1 MARTREEALNTIKNL
16 LETARRETTNEHEA
30 VSAALM
36 AQRLMA
42 KYNVEMNEVEGEKIT
57 DEIVQKYYY
66 DSGKHEMKKWK
77 VGLAAII
84 AKNFRCEVYFLG
96 KKDIVFYGYERD
108 AEVALSTFTF
118 LYEIGNKFAVR
129 YYNKYKKEGKDT
141 RGVMN
146 QYLIGFRDGISE
158 ELEKQCTALMIITP
172 KEVKDSFAEKTA
184 GWGTI
189 NSTIRARRDAA
200 AYESGKTD
208 GKNVA
213 QARSIE
219 GGN

>member
-1 MARTREEALNTIKNL
+1 MARTREEAIETIKNL

-30 VSAALM
+30 VSAALF

-42 KYNVEMNEVEGEKIT
+42 KYNVEITEVEGEKIT
-57 DEIVQKYYY
+57 DEIVQKTYW

-77 VGLAAII
+77 IRLASII
-84 AKNFRCEVYFLG
+84 ARNFRCEVYFLG
-96 KKDIVFYGYERD
+96 KKDIVFYGYEKD
-108 AEVALSTFTF
+108 AEVALQTFTF

-129 YYNKYKKEGKDT
+129 YYNKYKKEGKET

-146 QYLIGFRDGISE
+146 MYLIGFSDGIAE
-158 ELEKQCTALMIITP
+158 ELEKQCTALMIVTP

-189 NSTIRARRDAA
+189 NSSVRCRNDQDAYA
-200 AYESGKTD
+200 NGKTD
-208 GKNVA
+208 GKNA
-213 QARSIE
+213 ACSRSIE
-219 GGN
+219 G

>member
-1 MARTREEALNTIKNL
+1 MARTREEALETIKNL
-16 LETARRETTNEHEA
+16 LEAARRESTNEHEA

-36 AQRLMA
+36 AQKLMA
-42 KYNVEMNEVEGEKIT
+42 KYNVELNEVEGEKIT
-57 DEIVQKYYY
+57 DEIVEKIYK

-77 VGLAAII
+77 IGLASVI

-118 LYEIGNKFAVR
+118 LYEVGNKFAVR

-141 RGVMN
+141 RGIMN
-146 QYLIGFRDGISE
+146 MYLLGFRDGIRE
-158 ELEKQCTALMIITP
+158 ELEKQCTALMIVTP
-172 KEVKDSFAEKTA
+172 KEVKDSFEEKTA
-184 GWGTI
+184 GFGTI
-189 NSTIRARRDAA
+189 NSSVSVRRDQA
-200 AYESGKTD
+200 AYDNGKSD

-213 QARSIE
+213 TSRMIE
-219 GGN
+219 D